1 MSRTRRIYNRI
12 IRKCHRNDLTQESI
26 VSILEMNE
34 WIKSSLKYAVHSY
47 GFPYH
52 PFLQICMGRCGHCR
66 DHSKDQ
72 HHLRKIR
79 KVEFMWLVRK
89 EVINGEEC

>member
-1 MSRTRRIYNRI
+1 
-12 IRKCHRNDLTQESI
+12 
-26 VSILEMNE
+26 
-34 WIKSSLKYAVHSY
+34 
-47 GFPYH
+47 
-52 PFLQICMGRCGHCR
+52 MGRCGHCR